1 MKKVLALL
9 LSVLMIFGTMS
20 VCAFAATD
28 YEDLWND
35 SSSVY
40 GLTQEQAILSFNLNG
55 GKIKGGVWVYYNE
68 YNSETKTY
76 DQGFKYV
83 TNYNGSVYDK
93 IPNNSKNSEKLS
105 QTPGDDVSLPPVTA
119 PSGYTFNGWYCQL
132 TQETYP
138 ANYKFV
144 IPESAAGEV
153 VHFIADYTLTE
164 PEEEGLGAA
173 FDILVKV
180 FGTIIGLLFYS
191 NEYGPSA
198 TEYGMKIMT
207 DLLSS
212 LFA

>member
-9 LSVLMIFGTMS
+9 LSVMMLLGTIS
-20 VCAFAATD
+20 VSVLAANG

-35 SSSVY
+35 TDSVY
-40 GLTQEQAILSFNLNG
+40 GLTHEQAILSFNLNS
-55 GKIKGGVWVYYNE
+55 GKIKGGVWVYE
-68 YNSETKTY
+68 
-76 DQGFKYV
+76 DGQFRYV
-83 TNYNGSVYDK
+83 TNYAKDVYDM
-93 IPNNSKNSEKLS
+93 IPDNSKDSSKNS
-105 QTPGDDVSLPPVTA
+105 QTPGDEVTLPPVSA
-119 PSGYTFNGWYCQL
+119 PSDCTFNGWYCYL

-138 ANYKFV
+138 ANYKFR
-144 IPESAAGEV
+144 IPEEGAGQV
-153 VHFIADYTLTE
+153 IHFMADYTSTV
-164 PEEEGLGAA
+164 PEEDTMAGVM
-173 FDILVKV
+173 DILVKV